1 MLEMSR
7 SMKNSR
13 KSAQDHQLSNTF
25 QSLRT
30 GVLVQSPIECLSASY
45 KADHESNILIRRPR
59 GTLTLSI
66 FKRPRS
72 GSTIAEFHRKS
83 LIKPTHRSRRES
95 EEVTRL
101 ALTSSRIRSKQS
113 RCSHS
118 ANRKVRLE
126 ATGTIIFTSGKT
138 GNRLRPVT

>member
-30 GVLVQSPIECLSASY
+30 GVLAQSPIGCLLASY
-45 KADHESNILIRRPR
+45 KADLESSILIRRPR

-72 GSTIAEFHRKS
+72 GSTIAEFHRRR
-83 LIKPTHRSRRES
+83 LIKPTHRSHRES
-95 EEVTRL
+95 GAPTQS
-101 ALTSSRIRSKQS
+101 ALTSSRTRSKQS
-113 RCSHS
+113 RCSRS
-118 ANRKVRLE
+118 EKRLE
-126 ATGTIIFTSGKT
+126 ATGTIIYTSGRT
-138 GNRLRPVT
+138 GNRLLPVT